1 MFNLEATVTKTKAKT
16 MNPIVLAY
24 IGDAVYS
31 LYTRE
36 KLTFYSDLK
45 VSDLHRLASAEVR
58 ASHQAELIEK
68 LLPILTEEESII
80 YRNARNTK
88 KSTKSKNAKA
98 TDYVKSTGFE
108 ALIGFLYITGEH
120 ERLNYLLNYGEN

>member
-24 IGDAVYS
+24 IGDAVFS
-31 LYTRE
+31 LYVRE
-36 KLTFYSDLK
+36 KLTFYADLK
-45 VSDLHRLASAEVR
+45 VSDLHRLASDEVN
-58 ASHQAELIEK
+58 ANHQAEMIEAW
-68 LLPILTEEESII
+68 LPILTEEEALI

-88 KSTKSKNAKA
+88 KSTKSKNARA

-108 ALIGFLYITGEH
+108 ALVGFLYITGEH
-120 ERLNYLLNYGEN
+120 DRLNFLLNYKG